1 MKYLT
6 LTLTLAFV
14 CSCGWPISPD
24 KMPGVIQA
32 LGKDTASGCF
42 AIAGRGGG
50 GTVVVPV
57 PAAPGGAYG
66 SGEVL
71 FARVNAPGTKIT
83 LTINGAACTIERSGG
98 STITTTDDR
107 GLPVVRSTIP

>member
-6 LTLTLAFV
+6 LALAFV
-14 CSCGWPISPD
+14 CSCGWPIDPQRMPD
-24 KMPGVIQA
+24 VIQA

-83 LTINGAACTIERSGG
+83 LTINGATCTIERSDGPA
-98 STITTTDDR
+98 IVIQNDN
-107 GLPVVRSTIP
+107 GLPIFRPTIP